1 MWLAWLSTTEPTRAV
16 VGIWRRFKAASKH
29 GVAIAELIN
38 STAIAGIDTTTT
50 MFFQD
55 VMRTGLELCAL
66 FPRLPD
72 MPAPWLGLPL
82 RERSDDVELEIN
94 LSETSVKAA
103 FENLLMRDAPLRL
116 FRDPREYRHRLDPLR
131 ATWKAEACDYMAK
144 MRRRLRLTRRQFA
157 DLFMTSLRTVER
169 WETHTRRPSTR
180 HQWQLRLLAQYAK
193 ERGLATFRRRFVG
206 GCCSRAH
213 TDGSQRHRPT
223 SVGTVG
229 VRTGQRQKP
238 IARAG

>member
-1 MWLAWLSTTEPTRAV
+1 MTKFMRCWSAGWAQKELTPLERGHHALRATTKYGTN
-16 VGIWRRFKAASKH
+16 G
-29 GVAIAELIN
+29 
-38 STAIAGIDTTTT
+38 
-50 MFFQD
+50 
-55 VMRTGLELCAL
+55 GLFL
-66 FPRLPD
+66 RLPD
-72 MPAPWLGLPL
+72 MPAPWLGLPR

-116 FRDPREYRHRLDPLR
+116 FRDPREYRRRLDPLR

-180 HQWQLRLLAQYAK
+180 HQWQLRLLANTRKGA
-193 ERGLATFRRRFVG
+193 
-206 GCCSRAH
+206 
-213 TDGSQRHRPT
+213 
-223 SVGTVG
+223 
-229 VRTGQRQKP
+229 
-238 IARAG
+238 